1 MSKEVIVNEVEQVE
15 VVETETT
22 VANDT
27 VSETTDV
34 VADKGEVIDIDKAV
48 QSARS
53 KAKNEILEEIGIK
66 SVADI
71 KAQIEKGKGY
81 DELVGKFEEVNK
93 QLEDVIAERD
103 GLTQRVKKTEDR
115 LLINELGV
123 SDEFADDFIKL
134 VDLDNSGKDR
144 LEVANELKLRFSSGN
159 IFKGVETQDKPVK
172 IGNEKTGDNQPTLKD
187 RIKELTKL

>member
-1 MSKEVIVNEVEQVE
+1 MSKDVIVNEVEQVE

-187 RIKELTKL
+187 RIKEMTKL

>member
-1 MSKEVIVNEVEQVE
+1 MSKDVIVNEVEQVE